1 MITIQTLEVGG
12 IVPALMSVKLPFSKQ
27 TSIDDVLMD
36 YGKKTNEEI
45 EYDTNLTPEM
55 KAKYYSMSI
64 SPKSLKL
71 LSNLQLSGD
80 DHGKANRGIIAYALI
95 KAPIYWWIEMETYR
109 IGHERLSS
117 QSTMHVDAKGLEGDE
132 LVKFKADMPMGKE
145 LIKIDSFSYQ
155 TLRHIYFSRR
165 DHRLPHWHV
174 FCDWIK
180 TLPLSKELIT
190 REKEQANADK

>member
-1 MITIQTLEVGG
+1 MITVQTLEVGG

-27 TSIDDVLMD
+27 TTIDEVLLD

-45 EYDTNLTPEM
+45 EYDADLTPEM
-55 KAKYYSMSI
+55 KAKYFSMSI

-80 DHGKANRGIIAYALI
+80 DHGKANRGIVAYALI
-95 KAPIYWWIEMETYR
+95 KAPIYWWVEMETYR

-132 LVKFKADMPMGKE
+132 LVKFKGDMPMGKE

-155 TLRHIYFSRR
+155 TLRHIYFARR
-165 DHRLPHWHV
+165 DHRLPEWHV

-180 TLPLSKELIT
+180 TLPFSKELIT
-190 REKEQANADK
+190 REKEQTNTSK

>member
-1 MITIQTLEVGG
+1 MISIQTLEVGG

-27 TSIDDVLMD
+27 TSIDEVLLD

-45 EYDTNLTPEM
+45 EYDADLTPEM
-55 KAKYYSMSI
+55 KAKYFSMSI
-64 SPKSLKL
+64 SPKSLRL

-132 LVKFKADMPMGKE
+132 LVKFKSNMNMGKE

-155 TLRHIYFSRR
+155 TLRHIYFARR
-165 DHRLPHWHV
+165 DHRLPQWHE

-190 REKEQANADK
+190 KEKTEENK

>member
-12 IVPALMSVKLPFSKQ
+12 IAPALMSVKLPFSKQ
-27 TSIDDVLMD
+27 TSIEDVIND

-45 EYDTNLTPEM
+45 EYAEDLTPEM
-55 KAKYYSMSI
+55 KAKYFSMSI

-71 LSNLQLSGD
+71 LSNLQFSGD

-132 LVKFKADMPMGKE
+132 LVKFKGDMPMGHE
-145 LIKIDSFSYQ
+145 LIKLDSFSYQ
-155 TLRHIYFSRR
+155 TLRHIYFARR
-165 DHRLPHWHV
+165 DHRLPEWHV

-190 REKEQANADK
+190 REKEPANVSK

>member
-1 MITIQTLEVGG
+1 MITVQTLEVGG

-27 TSIDDVLMD
+27 TTIDEVLLN

-45 EYDTNLTPEM
+45 EYDADLNPEM
-55 KAKYYSMSI
+55 KAKYFSMSI

-80 DHGKANRGIIAYALI
+80 DHGKANRGIVAYALI
-95 KAPIYWWIEMETYR
+95 KAPIYWWVEMETYR

-132 LVKFKADMPMGKE
+132 LVKFKGDMPMGKE

-155 TLRHIYFSRR
+155 TLRHIYFARR
-165 DHRLPHWHV
+165 DHRLPEWHT

-180 TLPLSKELIT
+180 TLPFSKELIT
-190 REKEQANADK
+190 REKEQTNTSK

>member
-1 MITIQTLEVGG
+1 MITAQTLEVGG

-27 TSIDDVLMD
+27 TTIDEVLLD

-45 EYDTNLTPEM
+45 EYDADLTPEL
-55 KAKYYSMSI
+55 KAKYFSMSI

-80 DHGKANRGIIAYALI
+80 DHGKANRGIVAY
-95 KAPIYWWIEMETYR
+95 
-109 IGHERLSS
+109 
-117 QSTMHVDAKGLEGDE
+117 MHVDAKGLEGDE
-132 LVKFKADMPMGKE
+132 LVKFKGDMPMGKE

-155 TLRHIYFSRR
+155 TLRHIYFARR
-165 DHRLPHWHV
+165 DHRLPEWHT

-180 TLPLSKELIT
+180 TLPFAKELIT
-190 REKEQANADK
+190 REKEQTNTSK